1 MKTLMLT
8 LFALLTLASTSWG
21 QIDSPVKEETK
32 ANSKGSFNALTM
44 DLPGTTSK
52 GVQKAWGK
60 FIKKLKGKTK
70 FDRKVNEYIADD
82 ATIKDMSDN
91 TVDIIMK
98 IEERGQDGTAI
109 SVWFNL
115 GASYLSSKDY
125 AERYPAG
132 EKILK
137 QFANLVSADMIEEEL
152 KEAEKTLKELEDLL
166 KKQEKEEAQRIKDIE
181 TYRATIKKMEESILT
196 AEGDIKKSEEDQGNT
211 TLTIEEQK
219 KIVDDIQKRLDSV
232 K

>member
-1 MKTLMLT
+1 MKTLMIT
-8 LFALLTLASTSWG
+8 LLTLLTLVSTSWG

-44 DLPGTTSK
+44 ELPGTTSK

-70 FDRKVNEYIADD
+70 FDRKMNEYIADN
-82 ATIKDMSDN
+82 ATIEDMSDN

-98 IEERGQDGTAI
+98 IEERGEDGTAI

-115 GASYLSSKDY
+115 GVSYLSSKDY

-137 QFANLVSADMIEEEL
+137 EFANLVSADMIEEEL
-152 KEAEKTLKELEDLL
+152 KEAEKQLKELEDAL
-166 KKQEKEEAQRIKDIE
+166 KKLEKEEAQRIKDIE
-181 TYRATIKKMEESILT
+181 TYRATIKKMEESIIT
-196 AEGDIKKSEEDQGNT
+196 AEGDIKKSEEDQGNA

-219 KIVDDIQKRLDSV
+219 KIVEDIQKRLDSV

>member
-8 LFALLTLASTSWG
+8 LFALLALVSTSWG
-21 QIDSPVKEETK
+21 QIESPVKEETK

-44 DLPGTTSK
+44 ELPGTTSK

-70 FDRKVNEYIADD
+70 FDRKMNEYIADD

-137 QFANLVSADMIEEEL
+137 QFANVVSADMIEAEL
-152 KEAEKTLKELEDLL
+152 KDAEKKLKELEDML
-166 KKQEKEEAQRIKDIE
+166 KKLEKEEAQRTKDIE
-181 TYRATIKKMEESILT
+181 TYRATIKKMEENIIT
-196 AEGDIKKSEEDQGNT
+196 AEGDIKKSEEEQGNT

-219 KIVDDIQKRLDSV
+219 KIVEEIQKRLDSV

>member
-8 LFALLTLASTSWG
+8 LFALVALVSTSWG

-44 DLPGTTSK
+44 ELPGTTSK

-70 FDRKVNEYIADD
+70 FDRKTNEYIADD

-152 KEAEKTLKELEDLL
+152 KEAEKQLKELEDLL
-166 KKQEKEEAQRIKDIE
+166 KKLEKDEAQRIKDIE
-181 TYRATIKKMEESILT
+181 TYRATIQKMEESIIT

-219 KIVDDIQKRLDSV
+219 KIVEDIQKRLDSV

>member
-8 LFALLTLASTSWG
+8 LFSLVALVSTSWG

-44 DLPGTTSK
+44 ELPGTTSK

-70 FDRKVNEYIADD
+70 FDRKTNEYIADD

-152 KEAEKTLKELEDLL
+152 KEAEKQLKELEDLL
-166 KKQEKEEAQRIKDIE
+166 KKLEKDEAQRIKDIE
-181 TYRATIKKMEESILT
+181 TYRATIQKMEESIIT

-219 KIVDDIQKRLDSV
+219 KIVEDIQKRLDSV